1 MLTQVK
7 ATPIDF
13 PRLITELIAAGF
25 SFSKIAACTGIP
37 KTTITGYRNEGVEPS
52 HSKGQRLI
60 NLWCAMHQSNEPPTI
75 KTPPKRS
82 TYRPS
87 KSLQLPLFEDN

>member
-1 MLTQVK
+1 MLIQVK
-7 ATPIDF
+7 ATPVDF
-13 PRLITELIAAGF
+13 PRLITELIAGGF

-37 KTTITGYRNEGVEPS
+37 KTTVKGYRNEGVEPS
-52 HSKGQRLI
+52 HSKGERLI
-60 NLWCAMHQSNEPPTI
+60 NLWCAMHQSNEPPTV
-75 KTPPKRS
+75 KTPPKRA